1 VNKVWPSAAEAVADI
16 PEGAAIMIG
25 GFGNAGVPEALA
37 NALADRGVSK
47 LTLISNG
54 TGEGESGLVR
64 LIRNRQVCKAVASF
78 PAPGKS
84 PDFEEQYLAGEIELE
99 LVPQGTLIERIRAG
113 GAGIPAFYTPT
124 GVGTPLAEGKEQR
137 EFDSRPHLLER
148 SLRAN
153 FALIRGHKA
162 DPWGNVVYR
171 KTQRNFN
178 VMMAAAADVTIV
190 EVDEVVRVGALDPEA
205 VVTPGIFVHRV
216 VAAPREL
223 SFTASA

>member
-16 PEGAAIMIG
+16 PHGASIMIG

-37 NALADRGVSK
+37 NALADRGVRS

-54 TGEGESGLVR
+54 TGEAESGVVR
-64 LIRNRQVCKAVASF
+64 LIRNRQVRRAVASF

-99 LVPQGTLIERIRAG
+99 LLPQGTLIERIRAG

-124 GVGTPLAEGKEQR
+124 AVGTPLAEGKEQR
-137 EFDSRPHLLER
+137 ELGGRMCLLEHA
-148 SLRAN
+148 LRAD

-178 VMMAAAADVTIV
+178 VMMATAAEVTIV
-190 EVDEVVRVGALDPEA
+190 EVDEIVPVGTLDPEA
-205 VVTPGIFVHRV
+205 IVTPGIFVHRV
-216 VAAPREL
+216 VAAPRSL
-223 SFTASA
+223 SF